1 MKRKSYITLAALLLS
16 VFATGQTQEDTI
28 KRSVTLYNPYKPT
41 LQEANKR
48 TVLPP
53 AADTTK
59 VDVAF
64 SYDFTPGTFI
74 PEYKVGPI
82 KSAVLSPDPLPE
94 LKKGYVSLG
103 FGTYMSPFLEISLS
117 NGRSK
122 KGTVGLFTRSYASAG
137 EMELSNKDVVYAGF
151 MDNQAILYGR
161 KFYRRSRLDADI
173 DFKQMSRFAYG
184 YDPDITGYHPEKD
197 DIRSL
202 YYDVTG
208 RVRYFTMEPDSNDLN
223 WDATLRYN
231 LFNRAG
237 NGTQNNPGLT
247 LKGGMNMFGFYGAAT
262 VDYDL
267 WLFSKAIDS
276 KSRNL
281 FSLAPYITKGTED
294 WRFKFGLKAYFD
306 IKENHDPL
314 SGGDTKVYTYFY
326 PDVSFTFRVIPK
338 FLRVTAAIDGS
349 LENNQAQNTAYVNP
363 WLMPGDTLF
372 TLRNTDNQLR
382 ITAGLSGSM
391 NVAATYALDVSY
403 SLFRDLLLFMNDTIG
418 VGNYFV
424 PVYDDGQ
431 LLKVHGEVA
440 FPVNHLLTLSLLGN
454 YYGYNLSAQEY
465 AWHKPEWDGSIKA
478 DYNLRNK
485 IVASAT
491 FSLTGPRYARIAAP
505 ENTMKFP
512 VHPNLNIGA
521 EYRYTPAL
529 SFWLKCNNISYNR
542 YYEWNYYPARNFMI
556 LGGFTYSL

>member
-1 MKRKSYITLAALLLS
+1 MKRKSYITLAALLLT
-16 VFATGQTQEDTI
+16 VLATGQTQEDTI
-28 KRSVTLYNPYKPT
+28 KRSVTLYNPYKPS
-41 LQEANKR
+41 LQEATKR
-48 TVLPP
+48 ALLPS
-53 AADTTK
+53 AADTSK

-64 SYDFTPGTFI
+64 SYDFTPGAFI
-74 PEYKVGPI
+74 PVYNISPI

-94 LKKGYVSLG
+94 LRKGYVSLG
-103 FGTYMSPFLEISLS
+103 FGTYLSPYLEISLS

-122 KGTVGLFTRSYASAG
+122 KGTIGLFTRSYASAG
-137 EMELSNKDVVYAGF
+137 EMELKNKDVVYAGF

-161 KFYRRSRLDADI
+161 KFFRRSRLDTDI

-184 YDPDITGYHPEKD
+184 YDTDITGYHPDKN
-197 DIRSL
+197 DIRSR

-208 RVRYFTMEPDSNDLN
+208 TARYFTMEPDSNDLN

-231 LFNRAG
+231 LFSRAG
-237 NGTQNNPGLT
+237 SGTQNNPGIT
-247 LKGGMNMFGFYGAAT
+247 LKAGTNMFGFYGAAT
-262 VDYDL
+262 VNYDL
-267 WLFSKAIDS
+267 WLFSKDIDS

-294 WRFKFGLKAYFD
+294 WRFRFGLKAYFD
-306 IKENHDPL
+306 IKENQDPL
-314 SGGDTKVYTYFY
+314 SAGITKAYTYFY
-326 PDVSFTFRVIPK
+326 PDVSFTFRIIPR
-338 FLRVTAAIDGS
+338 FLRFTAAIDGS

-372 TLRNTDNQLR
+372 RLRNTDNQLR
-382 ITAGLSGSM
+382 VTAGLSGSM
-391 NVAATYALDVSY
+391 NVAATYSLDVSY
-403 SLFRDLLLFMNDTIG
+403 TLFKDLLLFMNDTIG

-424 PVYDDGQ
+424 PVYDDGN
-431 LLKVHGEVA
+431 LLKVHGETA
-440 FPVNHLLTLSLLGN
+440 FPVDQQLTISMTGN
-454 YYGYNLSAQEY
+454 YYKYNLSGQEH
-465 AWHKPEWDGSIKA
+465 AWHKPGWEGSVRA

-491 FSLTGPRYARIAAP
+491 FSLIGQRYARIAAP
-505 ENTMKFP
+505 ENTVKFN
-512 VHPNLNIGA
+512 VHPNLNLGA
-521 EYRYTPAL
+521 EYRYTPVL

>member
-28 KRSVTLYNPYKPT
+28 KRSVTLYNPYIPS
-41 LQEANKR
+41 LQEATKR
-48 TVLPP
+48 ALLPL
-53 AADTTK
+53 AADTAK
-59 VDVAF
+59 VDVVF

-74 PEYKVGPI
+74 PEYNISPI

-94 LKKGYVSLG
+94 LRKGYVSLG
-103 FGTYMSPFLEISLS
+103 FGTYLSPFLEISLS

-122 KGTVGLFTRSYASAG
+122 KGTIGLFTRSYASAG
-137 EMELSNKDVVYAGF
+137 QMELKNKDVVYAGF
-151 MDNQAILYGR
+151 MDNQVILYGR
-161 KFYRRSRLDADI
+161 KFFRRSRLDADI

-184 YDPDITGYHPEKD
+184 YDTDITGYHPDKN

-208 RVRYFTMEPDSNDLN
+208 TARYFTMEPDSNDLN

-237 NGTQNNPGLT
+237 SGTQNNPGLT
-247 LKGGMNMFGFYGAAT
+247 IKAGMNVFGFYGAAT

-267 WLFSKAIDS
+267 WLFSKDINS

-281 FSLAPYITKGTED
+281 FSVAPYITRGTED
-294 WRFKFGLKAYFD
+294 WRFRFGLKAYFD

-314 SGGDTKVYTYFY
+314 SGGVMKVYPYFY

-338 FLRVTAAIDGS
+338 FLRFTAAIDGS
-349 LENNQAQNTAYVNP
+349 LENNQAQNAAYVNP

-391 NVAATYALDVSY
+391 DVAATYALDVSY
-403 SLFRDLLLFMNDTIG
+403 TLFKDLLLFMNDTIG

-431 LLKVHGEVA
+431 LLKVHGETA
-440 FPVNHLLTLSLLGN
+440 FPVNQQLTFSMIGN
-454 YYGYNLSAQEY
+454 YYKYNLSGQEH
-465 AWHKPEWDGSIKA
+465 AWHKPDWEGSVKA

-485 IVASAT
+485 IVASAA
-491 FSLTGPRYARIAAP
+491 FSLIGQRYARIAAP
-505 ENTMKFP
+505 ENTVKLN
-512 VHPNLNIGA
+512 VHPNLNLGV
-521 EYRYTPAL
+521 EYRYTPVL

>member
-28 KRSVTLYNPYKPT
+28 KRSVTLYNPYKPS
-41 LQEANKR
+41 LQEATKR
-48 TVLPP
+48 ALLPA
-53 AADTTK
+53 AADTAK

-74 PEYKVGPI
+74 PVYNISPI

-94 LKKGYVSLG
+94 LRKGYVSLG
-103 FGTYMSPFLEISLS
+103 FGNYISPFLEISLS

-122 KGTVGLFTRSYASAG
+122 NGTIGLFTRSYASAG
-137 EMELSNKDVVYAGF
+137 DIELENKDVVYAGF

-184 YDPDITGYHPEKD
+184 YDPDVTGYHPDKN
-197 DIRSL
+197 DIRSV

-208 RVRYFTMEPDSNDLN
+208 TARYFTMEPDSNDLN

-231 LFNRAG
+231 LFNRSG
-237 NGTQNNPGLT
+237 SGTHNNPGLT
-247 LKGGMNMFGFYGAAT
+247 MKAGMNMFGFYGAAT

-267 WLFSKAIDS
+267 WLYSNSIDS

-294 WRFKFGLKAYFD
+294 WRFRFGLKAYFD
-306 IKENHDPL
+306 IKEDHDPL
-314 SGGDTKVYTYFY
+314 SGGVTKAYAYFY

-338 FLRVTAAIDGS
+338 FLRATVAIDGS
-349 LENNQAQNTAYVNP
+349 LENNEAQNTAYINP

-403 SLFRDLLLFMNDTIG
+403 TLFKDLLLFMNDTIG

-424 PVYDDGQ
+424 PVYDDGH
-431 LLKVHGEVA
+431 LLKVHGETA
-440 FPVNHLLTLSLLGN
+440 FPVNSQLKFSIIGN

-465 AWHKPEWDGSIKA
+465 AWHKPGWEGSVKA

-491 FSLTGPRYARIAAP
+491 FSLIGQRYARIAAP
-505 ENTMKFP
+505 ENTVKFKM
-512 VHPNLNIGA
+512 HPNLNLGA
-521 EYRYTPAL
+521 EYRYTPVL
-529 SFWLKCNNISYNR
+529 SFWLKCNNISYSR